1 MRRLIFFTTI
11 IFSVHLLFA
20 QEPVK
25 VSVDGTKTGDY
36 LYPFWSGLTFH
47 PTEYLSTQWGK
58 NLLTELA
65 ESNSIQTYVRIYNQP
80 EFASRVN
87 EDGSISYNWQHF
99 DERVET
105 ILDLG
110 LKPLVVFYSMPKE
123 ISADPETKNRTRE
136 MGSVL
141 YIGPPKDY
149 QLWEEVCADFTRHI
163 VGKYGQEEVE
173 SWYFRCWNEPN
184 HLGFWH
190 GKDMEEYFK
199 LYDHFAHAVKSVHP
213 KLKIGGPA
221 VTSTDTYKDPF
232 FYRSFLEHVSEG
244 KNNATG
250 ERGAPIDY
258 IAVHTYGGSSG
269 HGGPGYEHPSI
280 KYMFELQQKLAD
292 IRDEFEPLKGM
303 PILVEEWGIASGGTK
318 GMGAEPMT
326 ATRNSH
332 YGAAF
337 LASLAAQHIERIQ
350 DGNDHNIQHFLFCA
364 SGYEGK
370 RPRNFNGYRTF
381 TTRDDIHKPIF
392 NGYKLLGKLGDQLVD
407 VKVDQKTDNVFTI
420 ATRKPDGSLAIMVT
434 HFDEIDVFNNGEPVS
449 LQMMVNNQW
458 DQEQI
463 TIRHWRID
471 ENYSNAFTLFLKMGS
486 PEYLNPLQLETL
498 KKEMV
503 LEKFSRDQLIKAE
516 NGIDLNFMLPVSGVS
531 LVEITPG
538 VPE

>member
-1 MRRLIFFTTI
+1 MKILLNFIVCLIITHFA
-11 IFSVHLLFA
+11 FA
-20 QEPVK
+20 QKTVK
-25 VSVDGTKTGDY
+25 VTVDGSKVGDY

-47 PTEYLSTQWGK
+47 PTEYLSTGWGK

-65 ESNSIQTYVRIYNQP
+65 ETNSIQTYVRIYNQP

-105 ILDLG
+105 ILNLG
-110 LKPLVVFYSMPKE
+110 LKPLVVFYSMPRD
-123 ISADPETKNRTRE
+123 ISADPEIKSRTRG

-163 VGKYGQEEVE
+163 IGKYGKEEVE

-184 HLGFWH
+184 HSIFWH
-190 GKDMEEYFK
+190 GEDMEEYFK
-199 LYDHFAHAVKSVHP
+199 LYDHFADAVKSVHP

-232 FYRSFLEHVSEG
+232 FYRSFLKHVAEG

-250 ERGAPIDY
+250 EIGSPIDY

-292 IRDEFEPLKGM
+292 IRDEFEPLTGM
-303 PILVEEWGIASGGTK
+303 PILVEEWGITSAGTK
-318 GMGAEPMT
+318 GMGVEPMT
-326 ATRNSH
+326 ETRNSQ

-337 LASLAAQHIERIQ
+337 LVSLVAQHLDRIQ
-350 DGNDHNIQHFLFCA
+350 NGNDHNIQHFLFCA

-370 RPRNFNGYRTF
+370 RPRNFNGYRTL

-392 NGYKLLGKLGDQLVD
+392 NGYKMLGKLGDQLVD
-407 VKVDQKTDNVFTI
+407 VKIDAKPDRIFSI
-420 ATRKPDGSLAIMVT
+420 ATRKPDGGMAVLVT
-434 HFDEIDVFNNGEPVS
+434 HFDESDVFSKGDPVT
-449 LQMMVNNQW
+449 LQM
-458 DQEQI
+458 
-463 TIRHWRID
+463 TINDKWKPSGIGVLMKIIAMH
-471 ENYSNAFTLFLKMGS
+471 L
-486 PEYLNPLQLETL
+486 PYLRKWAVRNT
-498 KKEMV
+498 
-503 LEKFSRDQLIKAE
+503 
-516 NGIDLNFMLPVSGVS
+516 
-531 LVEITPG
+531 
-538 VPE
+538 